1 MAETETTQ
9 TTGEPPAEGSK
20 EFNFRALEEKN
31 QTLEAE
37 LADLRP
43 LRDKERV
50 REAGF
55 DPDSEKGKTLL
66 LAIKAGSVTPDKD
79 QLTDYAK
86 SEFGWAPTTQ
96 LTETERA
103 QIEGSKRVGELG
115 SVTDSH
121 IPPSTDLAAQIAQAE
136 ADGDWVTATNLKL
149 QMIGSG

>member
-9 TTGEPPAEGSK
+9 PGAEPAEGSK

-31 QTLEAE
+31 TSLEAE

-79 QLTDYAK
+79 QLADYAK
-86 SEFGWAPTTQ
+86 TEFGWSSTPQ

-103 QIEGSKRVGELG
+103 QLDGTNRLTELG
-115 SVTDSH
+115 TVTDSH
-121 IPPSTDLAAQIAQAE
+121 IPPSADLDAQIAQAE
-136 ADGDWVTATNLKL
+136 AEGDWVTASKLKL
-149 QMIGSG
+149 SKLGNG